1 MSGKIVEIAPS
12 ADPQTRAF
20 LVKVHLPAEEGV
32 YSGMFGRLLIPVGE
46 SRVIAA
52 PAKAIFRVGQLEMVL
67 VKAKEGYQRMHV
79 TTGRQKNHL
88 IEILSGLSGNE
99 TLALGPGH
107 E

>member
-1 MSGKIVEIAPS
+1 
-12 ADPQTRAF
+12 
-20 LVKVHLPAEEGV
+20 
-32 YSGMFGRLLIPVGE
+32 
-46 SRVIAA
+46 
-52 PAKAIFRVGQLEMVL
+52 MVL